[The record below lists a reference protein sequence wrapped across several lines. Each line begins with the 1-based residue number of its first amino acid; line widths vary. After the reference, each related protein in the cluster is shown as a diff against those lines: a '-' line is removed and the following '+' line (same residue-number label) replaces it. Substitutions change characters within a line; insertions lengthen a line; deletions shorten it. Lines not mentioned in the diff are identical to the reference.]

1 MNDRLREKCELNGF
15 GFISSCNIS
24 RIHLWKNGVHLE
36 DLRSNILAGILGI
49 FWTGLFYPNIL
60 NRLYTDKHLNGLY
73 ANIGDLI
80 SGNSLSPPE
89 AISEIVVAKL

>member
-1 MNDRLREKCELNGF
+1 MKEVIISANLPKSNIALIRLIQQMNDRLREKCELNGF

-49 FWTGLFYPNIL
+49 F
-60 NRLYTDKHLNGLY
+60 
-73 ANIGDLI
+73 
-80 SGNSLSPPE
+80 
-89 AISEIVVAKL
+89 